1 MTGYKVGT
9 QVWYDITRKRLVDIS
24 KELRKTDLVQ
34 ERRDH
39 LYLEQLYLVDELLR
53 YGNDGLVNNPVE

>member
-1 MTGYKVGT
+1 MAGYKVGT
-9 QVWYDITRKRLVDIS
+9 QVWYDITRRRLVDIS